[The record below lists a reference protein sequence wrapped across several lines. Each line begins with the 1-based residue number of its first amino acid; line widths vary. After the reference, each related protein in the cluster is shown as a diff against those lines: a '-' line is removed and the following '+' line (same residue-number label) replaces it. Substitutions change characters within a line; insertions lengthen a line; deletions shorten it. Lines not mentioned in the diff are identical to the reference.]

1 MKRGSKIDEILT
13 LLFMLLAIA
22 AVICYFAVSDRSVFL
37 YCGGAAIVLRLAQ
50 YVVRFII
57 ICINPD

>member
-22 AVICYFAVSDRSVFL
+22 AIVCYFAVSDRSVFL
-37 YCGGAAIVLRLAQ
+37 YCGGVAIVLRLVQ
-50 YVVRFII
+50 YVARFIK
-57 ICINPD
+57 